1 MDYLFISKF
10 NNNKMLFV
18 TCDGNA
24 IKPNLG
30 SSEPRLMAICEHDIV
45 LLTKEE
51 LGKEVFDSL
60 YDLSESSTEF
70 ISPCFSFKKGEETN
84 LAEKLG
90 KSKYAFAYL
99 DSKFKYYDRHAKA
112 WRTVRHAFENEELEL
127 AFKSLAQKGSFI
139 LGLDKLSIE
148 DFFNANDVLNA

>member
-1 MDYLFISKF
+1 MNYLFISKF
-10 NNNKMLFV
+10 NNKVLFV
-18 TCDGNA
+18 TSDGNA
-24 IKPNLG
+24 ITPNLT
-30 SSEPRLMAICEHDIV
+30 SPVPKLMAVSEHNDIV
-45 LLTKEE
+45 LLTQSE
-51 LGKEVFDSL
+51 LGKEAFDSL
-60 YDLSESSTEF
+60 YCLSESSTEF
-70 ISPCFSFKKGEETN
+70 ISPCFSKEKGEESN

-148 DFFNANDVLNA
+148 DFFNANDVLN

>member
-10 NNNKMLFV
+10 NNNKIVFIR
-18 TCDGNA
+18 DNKE
-24 IKPNLG
+24 IRPNLG
-30 SSEPRLMAICEHDIV
+30 SEEPRLMALDDHNNVQI
-45 LLTKEE
+45 LTQSE
-51 LGKEVFDSL
+51 LGKEEFDKL
-60 YDLSESSTEF
+60 YELAQNNCEF
-70 ISPCFSFKKGEETN
+70 ISPCFSFKKGEETD

-99 DSKFKYYDRHAKA
+99 DGKFKYYDRRTKA
-112 WRTVRHAFENEELEL
+112 WRTVRYAFENKELEL
-127 AFKSLAQKGSFI
+127 AFKSLALRGSFV

>member
-10 NNNKMLFV
+10 NNNKVVFIH
-18 TCDGNA
+18 DNKE
-24 IKPNLG
+24 IRPNLG
-30 SSEPRLMAICEHDIV
+30 SLEPRLMALDDHNNVQI
-45 LLTKEE
+45 LTQSE

-70 ISPCFSFKKGEETN
+70 ISPCFSFKKGEETD

-90 KSKYAFAYL
+90 KSKYGFAYL

-112 WRTVRHAFENEELEL
+112 WRTVRYAFENKELEL
-127 AFKSLAQKGSFI
+127 AFKSLALRGSFV

-148 DFFNANDVLNA
+148 DFFNANDVLS